1 MMRFA
6 GNTISQQATEQQRT
20 LQYAV
25 SDATSRARAES
36 ARVELKLEMAQEK
49 VEKYKKKCD
58 LLQKE
63 VNKLKEE
70 LTITKQQNRTN
81 SSSHANQL
89 PFRREENASRVVVS
103 TNDDAHKR
111 ATTTT
116 TTTATTNEQPL
127 SLPTQEDELPHPDI
141 LTRDNLPALSYG
153 VQENAQYIP
162 KIASLIHYSDK
173 FVVLSRSAPVYVN
186 VPLKGVYC
194 FGDLLPL
201 LCHKVTTNKLELQIS
216 RVGIFLESNCL
227 TISSSSGVRYA
238 PDFSNERANR
248 FNIANIIQ
256 AICSQ
261 EIVNYIF
268 TESAKDQTNNKMFD
282 PSFQTHKQM
291 LKLVHQT
298 DFIEGLPFKPPH
310 FSMFFG
316 VPVKAIDK
324 TVIKQGGW
332 KECVVCGAHCAV
344 ATKKKDSIE
353 LDLTNHIPKKCPFTL
368 LVCAT
373 KQAEIAREAKIQ
385 TFTASPR
392 TVLKKMKEQLAM
404 FNQIYAAVKE
414 SIVIKYA
421 KFFHAVGR
429 LCPDTYTSTLIHS
442 NGMPYNTSDLEG
454 AIQRIVKLGQRQGLR
469 NYEHHLEEYATHNQN
484 DLLCMKEVLTTPGFN
499 KMTSCEVVREVFNAN
514 LSGNVV
520 VNRHSSDYYLDNND
534 QALSPIYMPQQQQ
547 QQHLVD
553 VAPFADTAAVI
564 DQVHLARYEAIYNTV
579 DQKKQDD
586 DFSSL
591 SLPSDLDVSLM
602 STIFQCEKDMATI
615 TNNYNAAFQQ
625 KELVLR
631 KTPTA
636 SVEYLDQQLAQ
647 LQSQY
652 TIKENELNHAK
663 MGQQQQQQQVE
674 IVEIKELPLPL
685 KVTFIEPIVEESS
698 KYVGRY
704 NDNNSS
710 IVPVAVVH
718 TGRYQ
723 GFGESDEDYDNRKDQ
738 ISLYEDE
745 DDMMMGNEYY

>member
-89 PFRREENASRVVVS
+89 PFRREENTSRAVVS
-103 TNDDAHKR
+103 SNDDAHKR
-111 ATTTT
+111 ADTTTT
-116 TTTATTNEQPL
+116 TTTTTHEQTQPL
-127 SLPTQEDELPHPDI
+127 PAQEDEFPHPDI
-141 LTRDNLPALSYG
+141 LTRDNLPALSYC
-153 VQENAQYIP
+153 VQENAQYSP

-201 LCHKVTTNKLELQIS
+201 LCHQVTTNKLELQIS

-227 TISSSSGVRYA
+227 TISSSGNVRYA
-238 PDFSNERANR
+238 PDFSNERANH
-248 FNIANIIQ
+248 FNIANITQ

-291 LKLVHQT
+291 LKLIHQT
-298 DFIEGLPFKPPH
+298 DFIEGLPFEPPH
-310 FSMFFG
+310 FSKFFG

-344 ATKKKDSIE
+344 AAKKKDSVE

-368 LVCAT
+368 LVCAS
-373 KQAEIAREAKIQ
+373 KQPDIAREAKIQ

-392 TVLKKMKEQLAM
+392 TVLKKIKEQFAM
-404 FNQIYAAVKE
+404 FNQIYAIIKPF
-414 SIVIKYA
+414 IMLKYA
-421 KFFHAVGR
+421 KFFHAVGH
-429 LCPDTYTSTLIHS
+429 LCPETYTATLIHS
-442 NGMPYNTSDLEG
+442 NGKPYNTSDLEG
-454 AIQRIVKLGQRQGLR
+454 AIQRIIKLGQRQGLR
-469 NYEHHLEEYATHNQN
+469 NYEHHLEEYATHNHN
-484 DLLCMKEVLTTPGFN
+484 DLQCMKEVLSTPGFN
-499 KMTSCEVVREVFNAN
+499 KMPSSELVREVFNVD
-514 LSGNVV
+514 LSGNVI
-520 VNRHSSDYYLDNND
+520 VNRHSSDYYLDNKG
-534 QALSPIYMPQQQQ
+534 QPLPPIYVPQQQDI
-547 QQHLVD
+547 VE
-553 VAPFADTAAVI
+553 VAPFADAAAVI
-564 DQVHLARYEAIYNTV
+564 DQIHLARHEAIYNTV
-579 DQKKQDD
+579 EQKKQDD
-586 DFSSL
+586 VLSSM

-615 TNNYNAAFQQ
+615 TNNYNAVFQQ
-625 KELVLR
+625 KDLALR
-631 KTPTA
+631 KIPTP
-636 SVEYLDQQLAQ
+636 SVEHLDQQLAQ

-652 TIKENELNHAK
+652 TFKENELIRAR
-663 MGQQQQQQQVE
+663 MGQQQQQQVE

-685 KVTFIEPIVEESS
+685 KVTFTEPIVEESS

-738 ISLYEDE
+738 ISLCEDE